1 MSAPFA
7 YPFLGWERA
16 FCCRRKPFLYRGADG
31 SRPGRLSGIQE
42 TEERGFCASERNAPY
57 GLLRERQK
65 GRQRRR
71 GHSRRREDTRREKR
85 PKKIRARHTGAQTKN
100 IGGRI
105 QKKTP
110 ALFEVRAS
118 IVREVRRIT
127 PPPSLQPWRPSW
139 STWPRQPPWRS
150 SERQGRRCRRAS
162 SSRPMR

>member
-16 FCCRRKPFLYRGADG
+16 FCFRRKPFLYGGADG

-42 TEERGFCASERNAPY
+42 TEERGFCASERNTPY

-71 GHSRRREDTRREKR
+71 GHSRRREDTRRESGR
-85 PKKIRARHTGAQTKN
+85 KKFGQDTQVPRRKIS
-100 IGGRI
+100 GGRI
-105 QKKTP
+105 RKKTP

-127 PPPSLQPWRPSW
+127 PPPSPLPWRPS
-139 STWPRQPPWRS
+139 STIWPRQPPWRS
-150 SERQGRRCRRAS
+150 SEQQGRRCHRAS
-162 SSRPMR
+162 SSRPKR